1 MPTTRLHV
9 AASCLIALAGSVS
22 ATGGTAAREFHGVIT
37 AKPYLYHR
45 LMVRSAARGLPHGW
59 VRHVTHGGSRQA
71 GTADDADLHRSAHDL
86 AHDVVYNVG
95 HSVVREVVSEAPHS
109 FSGLASYYSE
119 NQHVASGGT
128 FNPSGLTCAHR
139 TLPFGTRLR
148 VADPSSGRSVE
159 VVVNDRGPYVRGR
172 VLDLSL
178 AAARAL
184 GMIGRGVMRIEVS
197 VF

>member
-1 MPTTRLHV
+1 LSTTRLHV

-22 ATGGTAAREFHGVIT
+22 AAVGTSATAREFHGGGG
-37 AKPYLYHR
+37 ARPHLYHALVAR
-45 LMVRSAARGLPHGW
+45 NAARGFPHRW
-59 VRHVTHGGSRQA
+59 VGRFTHEDSRQA
-71 GTADDADLHRSAHDL
+71 EADDLHRSAHDL
-86 AHDVVYNVG
+86 AHDVVHNVG
-95 HSVVREVVSEAPHS
+95 RNVAHEVVLEGPRS
-109 FSGLASYYSE
+109 FSGMASYYSE
-119 NQHVASGGT
+119 GQHVASGGT

-184 GMIGRGVMRIEVS
+184 GMIGRGVMRIEAS

>member
-1 MPTTRLHV
+1 LSTIRLHV
-9 AASCLIALAGSVS
+9 AASFLIALAGGVSVAVGTS
-22 ATGGTAAREFHGVIT
+22 ATAREFHRV
-37 AKPYLYHR
+37 AARPHLYHAFMAR
-45 LMVRSAARGLPHGW
+45 NAAPGFPHRW
-59 VRHVTHGGSRQA
+59 VRRFTHEDSRQDE
-71 GTADDADLHRSAHDL
+71 ADDLHRSVRDL
-86 AHDVVYNVG
+86 AHAVVHNVG
-95 HSVVREVVSEAPHS
+95 RNVAHEVVLEGPRS
-109 FSGLASYYSE
+109 FSGMASYYSE

-172 VLDLSL
+172 ILDLSL

-184 GMIGRGVMRIEVS
+184 GMIGRGVMRIEAS

>member
-1 MPTTRLHV
+1 LTTRLHV
-9 AASCLIALAGSVS
+9 AATLIALAGSASVAVGTS
-22 ATGGTAAREFHGVIT
+22 ATAREFHRVT
-37 AKPYLYHR
+37 VRPHLYHAFI
-45 LMVRSAARGLPHGW
+45 VRNAARGFPHRW
-59 VRHVTHGGSRQA
+59 MRRFTPEDSHQA
-71 GTADDADLHRSAHDL
+71 EADDLHRSARDL
-86 AHDVVYNVG
+86 AHDVVHDVG
-95 HSVVREVVSEAPHS
+95 RNAAHEVVLEGPRS
-109 FSGLASYYSE
+109 FSGMASYYSE

-159 VVVNDRGPYVRGR
+159 VVVNDRGPFVRGR

-184 GMIGRGVMRIEVS
+184 GMIGRGVMRIEAS